1 MKQILIIEDDR
12 SIAEIERDYLEMS
25 GFGVTCAYDGEQG
38 LHLLQSGKYDLC
50 ILDIML
56 PKMDGFEILKRAR
69 EKEIP
74 ILVVSARDEEMYKI
88 RGLNLGA
95 DDYITKPFSM
105 GEMVAR
111 VHNHLK
117 IYDKIRKKE
126 DVLRVR
132 GLTIDRGTRQV
143 TVDGREA
150 ELTGKEFELL
160 CFLAENAGRVYD
172 RETLYEKVWGFDALS
187 DTTTVTVHIAR
198 IREKIEEN
206 PQKPLYV
213 ETVWGAGYR
222 LRTQ

>member
-1 MKQILIIEDDR
+1 MKQILIIEDDK
-12 SIAEIERDYLEMS
+12 SIAEIEQDYLEMS
-25 GFGVTCAYDGEQG
+25 GYGVSCAYDGETG
-38 LHLLQSGKYDLC
+38 LKMLQSGKFDLC

-56 PKMDGFEILKRAR
+56 PKLDGFEILKRAK

-117 IYDKIRKKE
+117 VYDKIRKKE
-126 DVLRVR
+126 DILRVR
-132 GLTIDRGTRQV
+132 GLTVDRGRRSV

-160 CFLAENAGRVYD
+160 CFLTENAGRVYD
-172 RETLYEKVWGFDALS
+172 RETLYERVWGYDALS

-198 IREKIEEN
+198 IREKIEKN
-206 PQKPLYV
+206 PQKPEYV

-222 LRTQ
+222 LRA

>member
-1 MKQILIIEDDR
+1 MKQILIIEDDK
-12 SIAEIERDYLEMS
+12 SISEIERDYLEMS
-25 GFGVTCAYDGEQG
+25 GYGVECAFDGEEG
-38 LHLLQSGKYDLC
+38 LRALQSGRFDLC

-56 PKMDGFEILKRAR
+56 PKMDGFEILKRAQ

-74 ILVVSARDEEMYKI
+74 IIVVSARDEEMYKI
-88 RGLNLGA
+88 RGLGLGA

-111 VHNHLK
+111 VNNHLK
-117 IYDKIRKKE
+117 LYDKIRRKE
-126 DVLRVR
+126 DILRVR
-132 GLTIDRGTRQV
+132 GLTLDRGARRV

-150 ELTGKEFELL
+150 ELTGKEFDLL

-172 RETLYEKVWGFDALS
+172 RETLYERVWGLDALS

-206 PQKPLYV
+206 AQKPAYV

-222 LRTQ
+222 MRA

>member
-1 MKQILIIEDDR
+1 MKQILIIEDDTGI
-12 SIAEIERDYLEMS
+12 SEIQRDYLTMS
-25 GFGVTCAYDGEQG
+25 GYGVTCVFDGAAG
-38 LHLLQSGKYDLC
+38 LRELQSGKYDLC

-56 PKMDGFEILKRAR
+56 PEMDGFEILKRVR
-69 EKEIP
+69 DEEIP
-74 ILVVSARDEEMYKI
+74 ILIVSARDEEMYKI

-117 IYDKIRKKE
+117 VYDKIRKKE
-126 DVLRVR
+126 DIISIR
-132 GLTIDRGTRQV
+132 GLQLDRAARRV

-150 ELTGKEFELL
+150 ELTGKEFDLL
-160 CFLAENAGRVYD
+160 CFLAENAGKVFD
-172 RETLYEKVWGFDALS
+172 RELLYERVWGLDALS

-206 PQKPLYV
+206 PQSPRYV
-213 ETVWGAGYR
+213 ETVWGVGYR
-222 LRTQ
+222 LRV